1 MPSPP
6 QPKSIRRETRQ
17 LGLKIAIALH
27 HPTLLT
33 QVNKSN
39 KEISKSQQIGYQW
52 ISNLKLT
59 IAASLSDSTE
69 LMLESL
75 RMCGDASNEVKTLGY
90 LIRVYKR
97 SKMVSFL
104 QCLFGFGDGV
114 CVRGNLQ
121 CLLHIYY
128 MSQGFVSLTPHP

>member
-1 MPSPP
+1 
-6 QPKSIRRETRQ
+6 
-17 LGLKIAIALH
+17 
-27 HPTLLT
+27 
-33 QVNKSN
+33 
-39 KEISKSQQIGYQW
+39 
-52 ISNLKLT
+52 
-59 IAASLSDSTE
+59 
-69 LMLESL
+69 
-75 RMCGDASNEVKTLGY
+75 MCGDASNEVKTLGY